1 MKKRLVAVL
10 LTLAMSVSLLACG
23 GGNDKTEETSKT
35 ETETEEAGGGTF
47 VVPINATSI
56 KSLTPY
62 SIYGSDDGQMAA
74 APCFDPLYIVTKDE
88 TRWYLAES
96 LEPTADDGCHY
107 ELKLKDG
114 IKWHDGEDFNADDV
128 VYTINML
135 LDPSNGGAPNEAVCY
150 DGKTI
155 SAEKVDDLTVAI
167 TLQEPFSGF
176 ESELGR
182 IRVIAEHIFGG
193 QTSVKDMTEE
203 LATCIGTGPFKLK
216 EYNEGDSIVFER
228 NDDYYR
234 EPAGLDQVVIKLM
247 PDLSAQ
253 EAALQNGEI
262 SMMRV
267 TSQTKLDKYKADDN
281 YTVYTIPEGR
291 LNYLAFNYQTEIMK
305 NDDARKAICLA
316 LNVDEIVAGA
326 YGSSDLA
333 IPAKNFCS
341 PQNLYFNDEMEGYK
355 QNLEEAKAL
364 AEKSGLTGK
373 TLKYIYFTQR
383 PNMKETAQIVQQ
395 QLKEIGVNVEIEG
408 FDNGEFFMHLFA
420 AWLTGKTIEDTS
432 WDIASNGMDSLNAD
446 PGTKMS
452 GWKGELVNNG
462 FYASDATIELWEK
475 AAQALDEKEREQYY
489 KELQVQ
495 MNEDYPFY
503 PMANTNYVIVAH
515 KEFKGLDKVLNY
527 PVFEDYTVISMEK

>member
-1 MKKRLVAVL
+1 MRKKFLSMLLMSAMTVSMLVG
-10 LTLAMSVSLLACG
+10 CG
-23 GGNDKTEETSKT
+23 NSSSTSEETKE
-35 ETETEEAGGGTF
+35 ETTAEAEGGTF
-47 VVPINATSI
+47 IVPINATSI

-96 LEPTADDGCHY
+96 IEETADDGCHY
-107 ELKLKDG
+107 QLKLKDG
-114 IKWHDGEDFNADDV
+114 VKWHDGEEFNADDV

-135 LDPSNGGAPNEAVCY
+135 LDPANGGSPNESVCY

-155 SAEKVDDLTVAI
+155 SAEKVDDLTVDI

-176 ESELGR
+176 VSELGR

-193 QTSVKDMTEE
+193 ETNVKDMTDE
-203 LATCIGTGPFKLK
+203 LATCVGTGPFKFV
-216 EYNEGDSIVFER
+216 EYNEGESIVYER

-234 EPAGLDQVVIKLM
+234 EPAKLDQVVIKLM

-267 TSQTKLDKYKADDN
+267 TSQTKLDKYKEDSN

-316 LNVDEIVAGA
+316 LNAEEIVTGA
-326 YGSSDLA
+326 YGSEELA

-341 PQNLYFNDEMEGYK
+341 PQNLYFNDEMTGYE
-355 QNLEEAKAL
+355 QDLEEAKAL
-364 AEKSGLTGK
+364 AEKSGLTDM

-395 QLKEIGVNVEIEG
+395 QLEKIGVKVEIEG

-420 AWLTGKTIEDTS
+420 AWITGETVEDTS

-446 PGTKMS
+446 PATKMTS
-452 GWKGELVNNG
+452 WKGDLIQNG
-462 FYASDATIELWEK
+462 FYMSDATTELWEK
-475 AAQALDEKEREQYY
+475 AAQSLDETEREQLY
-489 KELQVQ
+489 KDLQVQ
-495 MNEDYPFY
+495 MNEDYSFY
-503 PMANTNYVIVAH
+503 PMANTNYVIVSR
-515 KEFKGLDKVLNY
+515 KEFKGLDTVLNY
-527 PVFEDYTVISMEK
+527 PIFEDYTVISMEQ